1 MSQFNRY
8 FRVLMVFARNSLIRS
23 MMFRTNFILESIS
36 NLSWVVLNFGYYVL
50 IFRFTPSIG
59 RGTGWTEYR
68 FFIFLGTLQFVYSLV
83 EAFLVPNIDE
93 FSELVRSGDLDF
105 ALLKPIDT
113 QFLVS
118 LAKFDWS
125 QLSNFLFAACVLI
138 FGLVHIDY
146 RPTVAAALLYP
157 LYIACGVVILYSLT
171 IALAATTVWLGR
183 NQSMYEFWYYITNFS
198 RYPLE
203 IYNGPLGTPLRLGFT
218 FIVPVLIVV
227 NVPARF
233 LARPLTHGDWQ
244 LAAFSLAATALSLVF
259 GRWLF
264 NRSIQSY
271 RSASS

>member
-1 MSQFNRY
+1 M
-8 FRVLMVFARNSLIRS
+8 
-23 MMFRTNFILESIS
+23 
-36 NLSWVVLNFGYYVL
+36 
-50 IFRFTPSIG
+50 
-59 RGTGWTEYR
+59 
-68 FFIFLGTLQFVYSLV
+68 
-83 EAFLVPNIDE
+83 
-93 FSELVRSGDLDF
+93 
-105 ALLKPIDT
+105 
-113 QFLVS
+113 S

-146 RPTVAAALLYP
+146 RPTLAAALLYP

-227 NVPARF
+227 NVPAQFIGPAADRGR
-233 LARPLTHGDWQ
+233 LAIGGIFTRGDGNEPGIRPM
-244 LAAFSLAATALSLVF
+244 AFQPLDSELPQ
-259 GRWLF
+259 RE
-264 NRSIQSY
+264 
-271 RSASS
+271 